1 MVLREKSER
10 GRAKKVFLRRS
21 KSHTNRM
28 LQLNARTLFDDL
40 RYGDRFCV
48 TPNERIVKKTQLTRP
63 HGRINENT
71 TPKQRNER
79 SSLNAKI
86 NTHPIG
92 TISIGHINVCGWAKS
107 NHDLRR

>member
-1 MVLREKSER
+1 
-10 GRAKKVFLRRS
+10 
-21 KSHTNRM
+21 M
-28 LQLNARTLFDDL
+28 LQLNARILFDDL

-92 TISIGHINVCGWAKS
+92 TIILISTYMPQKVQIVLGF
-107 NHDLRR
+107 L